1 MRKIL
6 FSIPIVITM
15 LVASSA
21 MATPIQLRLVG
32 TTPAT
37 VVNIS
42 IPGFYTGGVYAG
54 FSVVEIEGI
63 GQFSGFCVDPA
74 YSTSQFSAYDL
85 IPVPEG
91 TNYVKAAYLL
101 DRYKDQLDLATDLQ
115 LAVWAMIF
123 NPTPGFSTTST
134 GYQIYID
141 EANLHSN
148 FDASGYRLAV
158 NPNWT
163 GTPVL
168 GAGYQDYLISNPV
181 PEPETL
187 ILFGTGLLGI
197 AWVGWRKKIQ
207 EWRSENR
214 VTITPRNPTSF

>member
-21 MATPIQLRLVG
+21 MATPIQLREVG
-32 TTPAT
+32 TTPANK
-37 VVNIS
+37 VNIT
-42 IPGFYTGGVYAG
+42 IPGFYDGWVYAG
-54 FSVVEIEGI
+54 FYVVEIEGI

-74 YSTSQFSAYDL
+74 FSNSQFSTYDL
-85 IPVPEG
+85 LPVPEG
-91 TNYVKAAYLL
+91 TNYVMAAYLL
-101 DRYKDQLDLATDLQ
+101 DKYKDRSDLATNLQ
-115 LAVWAMIF
+115 LVVWSMII
-123 NPTPGFSTTST
+123 PGFSTTST
-134 GYQIYID
+134 GYEAYIVD
-141 EANLHSN
+141 ANAHPN

-158 NPNWT
+158 NPI

-168 GAGYQDYLISNPV
+168 GEGYQDYLISNPV

-197 AWVGWRKKIQ
+197 AWVGWRKKVE

-214 VTITPRNPTSF
+214 VIITPRDSTGF